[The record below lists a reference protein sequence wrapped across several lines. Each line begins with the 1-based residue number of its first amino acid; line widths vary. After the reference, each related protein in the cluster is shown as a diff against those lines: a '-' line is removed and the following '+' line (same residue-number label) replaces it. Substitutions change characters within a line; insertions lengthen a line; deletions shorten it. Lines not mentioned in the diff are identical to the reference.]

1 MQANRESG
9 SMDRR
14 KFGLNNLRIDDTK
27 DSGNV
32 AQDSEVIISIF
43 NPHREKLNSYNEYDI
58 SILGDKFR
66 SITVLKNRYGDSD
79 VEVGCNFF
87 GHNGMWKE
95 LPRANQIF
103 DFTKYTDPAYLLVNN
118 DDDEIIDNTKDVP
131 DELLEEKPKMTFKL

>member
-1 MQANRESG
+1 M
-9 SMDRR
+9 
-14 KFGLNNLRIDDTK
+14 
-27 DSGNV
+27 
-32 AQDSEVIISIF
+32 IISIF